1 MVSRLQAFLG
11 ISRPAPLIKSMSP
24 EQVVAAAVE
33 NNGQTI
39 AFMYT
44 EPTTFLEYAHDK
56 A

>member
-1 MVSRLQAFLG
+1 
-11 ISRPAPLIKSMSP
+11 MSP

-39 AFMYT
+39 AYMYT
-44 EPTTFLEYAHDK
+44 EPTIFFGYAHDK